1 MVFVFVLMAMNF
13 IQAVNA
19 LISMSVCMSFVDRVR
34 CVITSLEAMSVVVL
48 WIQLETL
55 MSKDV
60 KRLTDVVP

>member
-1 MVFVFVLMAMNF
+1 VVFVFVLMAMNF

>member
-1 MVFVFVLMAMNF
+1 VVFVFVLMATNF

-34 CVITSLEAMSVVVL
+34 CAITSLEAMSVVVL
-48 WIQLETL
+48 WTQLETL

-60 KRLTDVVP
+60 KRLTDVVL